1 MEASN
6 KRQTS
11 LKIKRLVYIPKK
23 GANLSTDSFHLRRR
37 LPTLPLLRS
46 TIGVTRLNFS
56 VRNGEEVDPSCY
68 SHLNFIIKIL
78 TGHQSEETSFALS
91 P

>member
-23 GANLSTDSFHLRRR
+23 GANLSTDSFHLRWR

-56 VRNGEEVDPSCY
+56 VRNGKRWIPRAIATLIS
-68 SHLNFIIKIL
+68 FI
-78 TGHQSEETSFALS
+78 
-91 P
+91 

>member
-11 LKIKRLVYIPKK
+11 LKIKRLVYITEK
-23 GANLSTDSFHLRRR
+23 GVTPYGLTPLHRLSPSSRRR

-56 VRNGEEVDPSCY
+56 VRNGKRWIPRAIATLIS
-68 SHLNFIIKIL
+68 
-78 TGHQSEETSFALS
+78 SFRF
-91 P
+91 

>member
-23 GANLSTDSFHLRRR
+23 GANLSTGSFHLRRR

-56 VRNGEEVDPSCY
+56 VRNGKRWIPRAIATLIS
-68 SHLNFIIKIL
+68 FFKIL
-78 TGHQSEETSFALS
+78 TGHQSEDTSFALS

>member
-23 GANLSTDSFHLRRR
+23 VETILESVQSHAKQYKRDNQYHLLLEEFR
-37 LPTLPLLRS
+37 LR
-46 TIGVTRLNFS
+46 
-56 VRNGEEVDPSCY
+56 Y
-68 SHLNFIIKIL
+68 
-78 TGHQSEETSFALS
+78 Q
-91 P
+91 